1 MKQIDIQIAANDKVA
16 VIEEKLFLER
26 VLMFLLLFLVVA
38 SWLGLI
44 IQGAAIVFVWIAYYY
59 HKDLK
64 EKERLVRTYG
74 L

>member
-26 VLMFLLLFLVVA
+26 VLMFLLLFLVIT

-44 IQGAAIVFVWIAYYY
+44 IQGAAIVFIWIAYHY

-64 EKERLVRTYG
+64 EKERLVNTYG